1 MKFHYAHS
9 SFSSVGRR
17 KRSVSTIELKQSR
30 SSSSLSFLSVYEDEV
45 FKLTPFVDEGLH
57 TGIKYMKSIFQIKYL
72 RNTSDIRDRNNGRHF
87 AKYTRKNAQVV
98 TGL

>member
-30 SSSSLSFLSVYEDEV
+30 SSSSLSNGKLSLYEDEV

-57 TGIKYMKSIFQIKYL
+57 TGTKYMKSIFQIKYL
-72 RNTSDIRDRNNGRHF
+72 RNTYGISGTGTMEI
-87 AKYTRKNAQVV
+87 YT
-98 TGL
+98 